1 MQIGLDMLWNIVLS
15 LVLIPIA
22 WALVYL
28 NSRVNELFR
37 HTANTREDVARN
49 YVTRSDVHNDLE
61 KFIKRLDRMEEK
73 IDRLLENK

>member
-37 HTANTREDVARN
+37 HTANTREEVARN
-49 YVTRSDVHNDLE
+49 YVTKSDVHNDLE

-73 IDRLLENK
+73 IDRLLETK

>member
-1 MQIGLDMLWNIVLS
+1 MQIGLDMVWNVVLT

-28 NSRVNELFR
+28 NGRVNELFR
-37 HTANTREDVARN
+37 HTANTREDVAKN

-61 KFIKRLDRMEEK
+61 KFIKRLDRIEEK
-73 IDRLLENK
+73 IDRLFETK

>member
-1 MQIGLDMLWNIVLS
+1 MLWNIVLS

-28 NSRVNELFR
+28 NSRVNELFK

>member
-28 NSRVNELFR
+28 NSRVNELFK

-49 YVTRSDVHNDLE
+49 YVTRNDVHNDLE

>member
-1 MQIGLDMLWNIVLS
+1 MLWNIVLS

-28 NSRVNELFR
+28 NSRVTELFR

>member
-28 NSRVNELFR
+28 NSRVNELFK